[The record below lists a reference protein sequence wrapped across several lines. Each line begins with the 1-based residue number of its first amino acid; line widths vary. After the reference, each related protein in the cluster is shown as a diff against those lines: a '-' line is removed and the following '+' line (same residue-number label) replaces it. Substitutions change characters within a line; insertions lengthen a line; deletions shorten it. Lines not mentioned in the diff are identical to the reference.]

1 MKESADIVKEAYE
14 QRKSDA
20 AVIKNNS
27 NARYSAFIS
36 AEREKVYKDFLSSHF
51 KDLSNK
57 TFFEI
62 GAGIGGNLNFFNQL
76 GIKWEN
82 IYANELLEDRFKV
95 LSEHYP
101 QAHLISGDA
110 GKIKEF
116 DGFFDI
122 VFQSTVFTSIL
133 DLDFKKHLASLMW
146 KMKKP
151 NGVILWYDFT
161 FDNPNNKNVKGVKL
175 DELRSLFPNAKQFKV
190 KRVTLAPPIG
200 RRVGGLYSIFNIFP
214 FLRTH
219 VVVLIS

>member
-27 NARYSAFIS
+27 NASYSAFIVS
-36 AEREKVYKDFLSSHF
+36 ERDKVYKDFLVSHF
-51 KDLSNK
+51 NNLNDK

-76 GIKWEN
+76 GISWNN
-82 IYANELLEDRFKV
+82 IYANELLDERFIV

-101 QAHLISGDA
+101 KAHLISGDA

-133 DLDFKKHLASLMW
+133 DLEFKKHLASLMW
-146 KMKKP
+146 KMKKAD
-151 NGVILWYDFT
+151 GVVLWYDFT
-161 FDNPNNKNVKGVKL
+161 YFYQSFCSITFHFYCFFHYCCYFVISIVKVLSTKL
-175 DELRSLFPNAKQFKV
+175 
-190 KRVTLAPPIG
+190 I
-200 RRVGGLYSIFNIFP
+200 I
-214 FLRTH
+214 
-219 VVVLIS
+219 

>member
-27 NARYSAFIS
+27 NARYSAFIV
-36 AEREKVYKDFLSSHF
+36 AEREKVYREFLLSHF
-51 KDLSNK
+51 KDVSNK

-76 GIKWEN
+76 GISWNN

-151 NGVILWYDFT
+151 DGVILWYDFT

-219 VVVLIS
+219 LVVLIS

>member
-27 NARYSAFIS
+27 NARYSAFIV

-51 KDLSNK
+51 KNLSDK

-133 DLDFKKHLASLMW
+133 DLDFKNTLLHLCG
-146 KMKKP
+146 K
-151 NGVILWYDFT
+151 
-161 FDNPNNKNVKGVKL
+161 
-175 DELRSLFPNAKQFKV
+175 
-190 KRVTLAPPIG
+190 
-200 RRVGGLYSIFNIFP
+200 
-214 FLRTH
+214 
-219 VVVLIS
+219 

>member
-27 NARYSAFIS
+27 NARYSAFIV
-36 AEREKVYKDFLSSHF
+36 AEREKVYREFLLSYF
-51 KDLSNK
+51 KNLSDK

-76 GIKWEN
+76 GISWNN
-82 IYANELLEDRFKV
+82 IYANELLDERFKV

-151 NGVILWYDFT
+151 DGVILWYDFT
-161 FDNPNNKNVKGVKL
+161 YDNPNNKNVKGVKL
-175 DELRSLFPNAKQFKV
+175 DELSSLFPAAKQFKV

-200 RRVGGLYSIFNIFP
+200 RRVGALYSFFNIFP

-219 VVVLIS
+219 LVVLIS